1 MDQESEEAIN
11 KRCQSQLAQAQSQS
25 GNKYCA
31 DCDARLTGS
40 VWTSW
45 NLGIFIC
52 IQCSAKHRGLGAHI
66 SKVRSVCEDSW
77 NQDQV
82 AYMQAMGN
90 SKSRSLYEAG
100 LDPNFKR
107 SKLQNDDDR
116 QEFIRDKYVNKRWIL
131 RSSNAPG
138 TTNGMNLGERHQE
151 NPRPLT
157 LQAPQTSV
165 DFGSSLGAYTNQPTA
180 FDLSSTNTT
189 VGNNRDCDNSDGRT
203 RHSRPVT
210 AAHSGLTSNGGP
222 VSPRLRR
229 VAPPPPPSGR
239 NSRVPR

>member
-1 MDQESEEAIN
+1 MENHESEEAIN

-77 NQDQV
+77 NSDQV

-90 SKSRSLYEAG
+90 SKSRSIYEAG
-100 LDPNFKR
+100 LDPNFNR
-107 SKLQNDDDR
+107 SKLQNDDLR
-116 QEFIRDKYVNKRWIL
+116 QTFIRDKYVNKRWVM
-131 RSSNAPG
+131 RSSNAP
-138 TTNGMNLGERHQE
+138 
-151 NPRPLT
+151 
-157 LQAPQTSV
+157 
-165 DFGSSLGAYTNQPTA
+165 
-180 FDLSSTNTT
+180 
-189 VGNNRDCDNSDGRT
+189 
-203 RHSRPVT
+203 
-210 AAHSGLTSNGGP
+210 
-222 VSPRLRR
+222 VSPRPRR
-229 VAPPPPPSGR
+229 VAPPPPPSDR
-239 NSRVPR
+239 NTRMPR